1 MDKYLGESIP
11 KLGFG
16 LMRLPI
22 KDDVIDMEQMKKMVD
37 RFLEEG
43 FCYFDTAYGYHNG
56 ESEKAIKEALVD
68 RYPREKYLL
77 ATKLPAWA
85 GAKSKE
91 EAEQM
96 FYTSLERTGAGYFD
110 FFLLHNLGEGR
121 SHYFDDYDIWSFLAE
136 RKKEGLIKHLGFSM
150 HDKADVLDEIL
161 SAHPEMEFVQLQI
174 NYADWED
181 PTIESRKCYEVARKH
196 GKPVI
201 IMEPVKGGTLANPP
215 KEVADVLK
223 QANPTASPSSWAI
236 RFAASL
242 DGIITVLS
250 GMSNLEQM
258 EDNLSYMKAFAPLSE
273 EERKAVEKARE
284 IYNSFP
290 KVPCTACAYCMK
302 GCPQNIAIYGSFQAY
317 NISSMYGDLKSARN
331 KYTWNTDG
339 QGRKKASAC
348 ISCGK
353 CEQVCPQHIAIR
365 EELKK
370 VVETLE
376 G

>member
-16 LMRLPI
+16 LMRLPV
-22 KDDVIDMEQMKKMVD
+22 KDNVIDMEQMKKMVD

-242 DGIITVLS
+242 EGIITVLS

-258 EDNLSYMKAFAPLSE
+258 EDNLSYMKAFKPLSE
-273 EERKAVEKARE
+273 EERKVVEKARE

-339 QGRKKASAC
+339 HGWQKASAC

-370 VVETLE
+370 VAETLE

>member
-290 KVPCTACAYCMK
+290 KLPCTACAYCMK

-370 VVETLE
+370 VAETLE